1 MHARENAKNA
11 AKNERILR
19 IFARNLISPA
29 TEDVFLHDHP
39 VDLATPEIPS
49 LGSGI
54 S

>member
-1 MHARENAKNA
+1 MQKTLLKMNGF
-11 AKNERILR
+11 LR

-29 TEDVFLHDHP
+29 PEDVFLHDHP